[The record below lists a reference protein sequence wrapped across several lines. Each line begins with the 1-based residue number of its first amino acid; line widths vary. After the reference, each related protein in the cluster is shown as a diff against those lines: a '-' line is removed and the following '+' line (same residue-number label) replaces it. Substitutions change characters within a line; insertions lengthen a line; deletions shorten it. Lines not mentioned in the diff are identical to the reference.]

1 MITWATTMTGKVH
14 ALLLLMLGVA
24 IVWGIIKTYHAT
36 HALVPTALV
45 GLTGG
50 AAMWFATSYL
60 TVSDKVGT
68 DMNPGAAGL
77 RPVVVGVARYVLAV
91 KGLRR

>member
-36 HALVPTALV
+36 HALIPTALAAV
-45 GLTGG
+45 TGA
-50 AAMWFATSYL
+50 AAMWFATNYL

-68 DMNPGAAGL
+68 DFNGAAGL
-77 RPVVVGVARYVLAV
+77 RPVAIGVARYVLAV